1 MSLSHRTARLLRE
14 GVWISLG
21 TALPDADGRA
31 RIVAEDDAIAFP
43 PEALRVTLEPASG
56 SAKPQGR
63 AVVAWPSGE
72 PAPRA
77 NDGG

>member
-1 MSLSHRTARLLRE
+1 
-14 GVWISLG
+14 V
-21 TALPDADGRA
+21 PDAEGRA
-31 RIVAEDDAIAFP
+31 RIVAEDNAIAFP

-56 SAKPQGR
+56 SARPQGR

-77 NDGG
+77 NNRG